1 MSNFFENIDAW
12 WTFNNTLEDYSQN
25 NNAIKNYKKITDQQ
39 ETTNFVDS
47 TFGFKLT
54 DRSIMYHKQL
64 VLNKPF
70 ICSNPLMKNYN
81 DFFISMN
88 LKINQI
94 KPEQCLVH
102 QFTQSS
108 DILKISILQN
118 TTIKVVYCSQE
129 YSQNI
134 NIPSQYFNLQLH
146 ITDKLRLYID
156 GQLGFEQSVTQQ
168 TLPVSYFGLGQKFN
182 SLYETDQTTVQ
193 DCSVFDVKIFSR
205 KSNNKEI
212 LDIAKKSEYTIKN
225 TTDKGLVISPFVVI
239 TKEMYEPIQEKQTTF
254 FVSSESYNENSN
266 AVNCTEKYKTFL
278 NRYQFNDL
286 TINYNLYQQQPQNPQ
301 YGYKRILNDDPA
313 ITYIG
318 NWENDTTQYSG
329 KKSSII
335 KKTTDKTSQF
345 NNITNYGQSFKF
357 NFTGQSIQLQFVH
370 KATSTHFCV
379 LIDDFFYNEFTTS
392 GNENSSN
399 ICVIINDLANEEHD
413 IEVLRMDNNYE
424 LYFDFA
430 EINFLSELSNYKNNN
445 CYTVSY
451 MDKNGYAPN
460 WFDVYNSKNSSV
472 YGLYTHKSYGI
483 FSIDE
488 AIKTSIYSNLNYTK
502 KEKKQIVYSPLI
514 SNVKT
519 SRNNTL
525 ITDKSESFQSIGYNL
540 RKEETMQNTNL
551 YTMMIEKKKHST
563 KYCYKHRPNGRW
575 ITSCQGYGMEVF
587 NFSVQFATKHNYN
600 KKRVICQFGDI
611 SDLQIYI
618 TEDNYLQFKDSQET
632 KLQQIDNNTTTFA
645 SFCFDKTQNKT
656 VCLLNGEKI
665 YEGNCIVL
673 VKPYMYIGS
682 DQNLENHFEGQLQQI
697 KFDKKKDI
705 NLCFDNYK
713 QYRKKLNDEQY
724 KINDFSVCNNNAQY
738 CLSKFIYNNYQRT
751 SIQTSDNG
759 FSEALTPLKDIT
771 VQKAQ
776 LINGEHIQIDN
787 SYNKDLQIKGKFIFN
802 NAMTQ
807 QISVRVESSWGCYQ
821 QYVEVIGEYNT
832 GMTLTLTERVGE
844 EYSENDTVIQT
855 GECIQNNVIILDYN
869 NLSSQKKYDLT
880 FKATAQQNCQINLLR
895 IVYYNAE
902 PSQFQSGNQYRFS
915 LGEATSEKQIKK
927 ININSKKWTMLF
939 WTFNP
944 KKSNFLLRLMNKKL
958 SDRELYWYNVSP
970 LHLIRLEK
978 YKDNTWFEVTRKD
991 TQTSNNKISY
1001 TPVIQNTTTG
1011 WTLYQITYN
1020 PETKTLK
1027 LYINGIEKQEI
1038 LPEQTE
1044 QQFLVSED
1052 MEFKYIVVYSD
1063 LCSYP
1068 VFIPKIL
1075 SQAEIEYIFQNN
1087 L

>member
-54 DRSIMYHKQL
+54 DRSVMYHKQL

-94 KPEQCLVH
+94 KPEQFLVH

-108 DILKISILQN
+108 DILKVSILQN

-129 YSQNI
+129 HSQNI

-146 ITDKLRLYID
+146 ITDKLRIYID
-156 GQLGFEQSVTQQ
+156 GQLCFEQQVTQQ
-168 TLPVSYFGLGQKFN
+168 VLPASYFGLGQKFN
-182 SLYETDQTTVQ
+182 SIYETEQTTVQ
-193 DCSVFDVKIFSR
+193 DCFVFDVKIFSR
-205 KSNNKEI
+205 KSNSKEI
-212 LDIAKKSEYTIKN
+212 LDIAKKSEYTMKN
-225 TTDKGLVISPFVVI
+225 TTDNGLVISPFVVI

-266 AVNCTEKYKTFL
+266 AANCTEKYKTFL
-278 NRYQFNDL
+278 NRYQFNDC

-451 MDKNGYAPN
+451 MDKNGFQPTA
-460 WFDVYNSKNSSV
+460 FGVRAVDNSNI
-472 YGLYTHKSYGI
+472 YGLFTHIYEGVI
-483 FSIDE
+483 SIDE
-488 AIKTSIYSNLNYTK
+488 EEKSSISHNPNYYK
-502 KEKKQIVYSPLI
+502 KEKKQIMFSPLI
-514 SNVKT
+514 SDIKNY
-519 SRNNTL
+519 SSNTL
-525 ITDKSESFQSIGYNL
+525 VIDKQRNFQSIGYGL
-540 RKEETMQNTNL
+540 EKDVVIKHTNL
-551 YTMMIEKKKHST
+551 YTMMIEKKKYST

-587 NFSVQFATKHNYN
+587 NFSVQFATKHNCN
-600 KKRVICQFGDI
+600 KKSVICQFGDI
-611 SDLQIYI
+611 TDFQIYI
-618 TEDNYLQFKDSQET
+618 TEDNYLQFKDTQET
-632 KLQQIDNNTTTFA
+632 KLQLIDQNTTFFA
-645 SFCFDKTQNKT
+645 SFCFDRTQNKA
-656 VCLLNGEKI
+656 VCLLNGKKI
-665 YEGNCIVL
+665 YDGNCTIS

-682 DQNLENHFEGQLQQI
+682 DQDLNNHFEGQLQQI
-697 KFDKKKDI
+697 KFDKKNSI

-724 KINDFSVCNNNAQY
+724 KIDHFTVCNNNMRY
-738 CLSKFIYNNYQRT
+738 CLSKFIYNEHQKT
-751 SIQTSDNG
+751 SLQTSG
-759 FSEALTPLKDIT
+759 ASHFELLTPLKDIAS
-771 VQKAQ
+771 QNAQ
-776 LINGEHIQIDN
+776 LINAENIQIDK
-787 SYNKDLQIKGKFIFN
+787 SYDNNLQIKGKFIFN
-802 NAMTQ
+802 NTATQ
-807 QISVRVESSWGCYQ
+807 QIRVQVSSWQYCYQ
-821 QYVEVIGEYNT
+821 QYVKVNGLYYS
-832 GMTLTLTERVGE
+832 GMTLTLTERIGE
-844 EYSENDTVIQT
+844 EYNENDTVIQN
-855 GECIQNNVIILDYN
+855 GECINNNIIILESR

-880 FKATAQQNCQINLLR
+880 FRTTAQQNCQIDLLR
-895 IVYYNAE
+895 IIEYSSV
-902 PSQFQSGNQYRFS
+902 PSETRPGNWYKFG
-915 LGEATSEKQIKK
+915 LGEAIGDARIKETHIK
-927 ININSKKWTMLF
+927 SKKWTMLF

-944 KKSNFLLRLMNKKL
+944 KNNNFLIRIMNKRYSNKDVFEYNGSPFNLLRLQ
-958 SDRELYWYNVSP
+958 
-970 LHLIRLEK
+970 K
-978 YKDNTWFEVTRKD
+978 YQDNTWLEITRKD
-991 TQTSNNKISY
+991 TQTLNTVITQNPS
-1001 TPVIQNTTTG
+1001 IQNTAIG
-1011 WTLYQITYN
+1011 WILYQITYD
-1020 PETKTLK
+1020 PVDKILK
-1027 LYINGIEKQEI
+1027 FYINGVEKQAI
-1038 LPEQTE
+1038 LPEHQN
-1044 QQFLVSED
+1044 QQLLVSDD
-1052 MEFKYIVVYSD
+1052 MEFKYIIIGSD
-1063 LCSYP
+1063 QFYYP
-1068 VFIPKIL
+1068 VFLPKIL
-1075 SQAEIEYIFQNN
+1075 SQSEIEYIFQNN